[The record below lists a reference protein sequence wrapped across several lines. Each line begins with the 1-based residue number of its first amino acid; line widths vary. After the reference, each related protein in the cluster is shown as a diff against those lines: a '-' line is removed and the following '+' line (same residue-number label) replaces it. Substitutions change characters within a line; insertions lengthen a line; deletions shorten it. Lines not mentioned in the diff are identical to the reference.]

1 MKQHTLKAPCSFAG
15 RGLHGGRPATMQVL
29 PAPEGTGVIFVR
41 TDIGPDAQVPA
52 RVGNVVRTRR
62 GTTLSCQGVEVRTP
76 EHLLSALSGMGIDN
90 ALVRLDA
97 PEVPILDGCALSFAE
112 AFRSVGIVEQQA
124 EREMIEVR
132 SPFTYED
139 PESGS
144 RMVFEPAAEPSFEV
158 TIDFRSRVVGVQ
170 QASFSASGD
179 YLRELAPCRTFC
191 FLREVLPLWAAG
203 LIRGGSLNCSLVVCD
218 PFGFVGGPELRFDN
232 ELARHKLLDLIGDLS
247 LAGRSIRGRIAAFKP
262 GHHIN
267 TEALKQF
274 LNSL

>member
-29 PAPEGTGVIFVR
+29 PAPEGSGVSFVR
-41 TDIGPDAQVPA
+41 TDIGPDAMVPA
-52 RVGNVVRTRR
+52 LAGNVVRTRR
-62 GTTLSCQGVEVRTP
+62 GTTLSHQGVEVRTP

-97 PEVPILDGCALSFAE
+97 PEVPILDGCATTFAE
-112 AFRSVGIVEQQA
+112 AFRNAGIVEQQA
-124 EREMIEVR
+124 EREMIELR

-144 RMVFEPAAEPSFEV
+144 RLVFEPAAEPSFEV
-158 TIDFRSRVVGVQ
+158 TIDFRSRVIGVQ

-179 YLRELAPCRTFC
+179 YLREVAPCRTFC
-191 FLREVLPLWAAG
+191 FLREVLPLWATG
-203 LIRGGSLNCSLVVCD
+203 LIRGGSLGSSLVVSD
-218 PFGFVGGPELRFDN
+218 SLGYVGKPELHFDN
-232 ELARHKLLDLIGDLS
+232 EPARHKLLDLMGDLS
-247 LAGRSIRGRIAAFKP
+247 LAGRPVRGRITAYKP
-262 GHHIN
+262 GHHVN